1 MSQWIFKLQNFQ
13 IAFSILLIAVA
24 LGMLFQW
31 IKGGS
36 IFWMLFSVI
45 LMVWSFGSY
54 QTNIELFIAVGAAA
68 LFLYKE
74 RDFKRLFLVCL
85 KVVLPFLGAFI
96 ITKLL

>member
-1 MSQWIFKLQNFQ
+1 MD
-13 IAFSILLIAVA
+13 AFFSNPH
-24 LGMLFQW
+24 GME
-31 IKGGS
+31 
-36 IFWMLFSVI
+36 
-45 LMVWSFGSY
+45 FGSY

-96 ITKLL
+96 INKSL